1 MARNQIAS
9 VLLGAAFLVGFYAV
23 PGVAQ
28 DWSPATREEAARM
41 PEFCR
46 RMTPE
51 QAAAWRAKFGGLFV
65 NHYCYGL
72 KDLQRAAWPGA
83 SETHRNFHL
92 NSAVAEFGSV
102 LRAGESMPGHWF
114 LPQVHLKKAQAL
126 SKLGRHAE
134 ARAEY
139 ERARI
144 ASQAA
149 REGGM
154 GTGNEALAREN
165 GPEKPPSVRAEA
177 QAIVKD
183 LQRPPPSAREELRR
197 DAKKAVREAQ
207 ERRAAE

>member
-1 MARNQIAS
+1 M
-9 VLLGAAFLVGFYAV
+9 LAAGLLVGLQAT
-23 PGVAQ
+23 PAAAQ
-28 DWSPATREEAARM
+28 DWSPATREELAQM

-46 RMTPE
+46 PMNRE
-51 QAAAWRAKFGGLFV
+51 QTLAWRAKFGDLFV

-83 SETHRNFHL
+83 SETHRTFHL
-92 NSAVAEFGSV
+92 SSAVAEFGSV

-139 ERARI
+139 ERART

-165 GPEKPPSVRAEA
+165 GPENPPSVRAEA

-197 DAKKAVREAQ
+197 DAKKAIREAQ